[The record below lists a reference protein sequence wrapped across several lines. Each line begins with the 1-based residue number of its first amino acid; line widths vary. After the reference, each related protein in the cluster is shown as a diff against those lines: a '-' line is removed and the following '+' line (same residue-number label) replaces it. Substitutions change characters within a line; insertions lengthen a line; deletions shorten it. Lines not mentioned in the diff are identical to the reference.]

1 MKKIVF
7 ILTLMILCIL
17 PISVYAN
24 TFQSLPIQTEA
35 SFSGIRIEERVLD
48 GERFG
53 GMIVRGKLPEIEGA
67 DDLAN
72 EVERI
77 FRQRT
82 NGGLGTA
89 RFNYNIVTGNRV
101 VSIII
106 LSETSVHGS
115 PRASHVDT
123 INFDRITLESV
134 SAQSQNLLG
143 VNGFA
148 VATEVVNNFIAQ
160 NFRNMPRIPMLNEDS
175 SFYVA
180 NGAVHFVFAR
190 YEIAPGSEGIQSV
203 AVYLNN
209 LQRYFLEEGDYL
221 IDTLN
226 HGVRMLPLR
235 RVVSSFGYYISRWDE
250 GTLEI
255 DISRA
260 SGGRSRDIIPLRLN
274 VNSYMRAQ
282 DSTPRTLEAAPQVI
296 NGVTHVPISFFET
309 ILGMHYNISSDG
321 SIELTFYRNY

>member
-7 ILTLMILCIL
+7 ILTLMIISIL
-17 PISVYAN
+17 PISLYAN
-24 TFQSLPIQTEA
+24 HFQSLPTQTEA
-35 SFSGIRIEERVLD
+35 SFSGVRIEERVLE

-53 GMIVRGKLPEIEGA
+53 GFIVRGILPEIEGSDELA
-67 DDLAN
+67 D
-72 EVERI
+72 EVERV
-77 FRQRT
+77 FRQRV

-89 RFNYNIVTGNRV
+89 RFSYNIVVSNRN

-106 LSETSVHGS
+106 LSETTAHGGS
-115 PRASHVDT
+115 RASHVDT
-123 INFDRITLESV
+123 INFDRITLEPV
-134 SAQSQNLLG
+134 SAQGNNLLG

-148 VATEVVNNFIAQ
+148 VATDVVNNFIAQ
-160 NFRNMPRIPMLNEDS
+160 NFRNMPRISMLNENS

-209 LQRYFLEEGDYL
+209 LYRYTLGVGDYE
-221 IDTLN
+221 IDSLN

-235 RVVSSFGYYISRWDE
+235 RVTEALGHRVSWNSDNPLYINVIRANGNGDE
-250 GTLEI
+250 VVSI
-255 DISRA
+255 
-260 SGGRSRDIIPLRLN
+260 RLN
-274 VNSYMRAQ
+274 QNAYMRAQ
-282 DSTPRTLEAAPQVI
+282 DSISRTLEAAPQMI
-296 NGVTHVPISFFET
+296 SGITYVPISFFET

-321 SIELTFYRNY
+321 TIELTFYRNY